1 MVLINLSKPK
11 SGLLNYVWLWD
22 LFCEHFPAQCKFS
35 ASFPSTVHVDQ
46 SLKKEEKE
54 LKVMIWGLR
63 MCSMSPFSLSGCP
76 QTCWKVF
83 VGRRRYN
90 DTLWS
95 MYLRLYLCSCVPCL
109 CLGKENSSRE
119 GIAKPHLA
127 EKFKRKT
134 QAGHNVWVCGLKA
147 CHF

>member
-22 LFCEHFPAQCKFS
+22 FCEHFLAQCKFS
-35 ASFPSTVHVDQ
+35 ASFSFAVHVCQ
-46 SLKKEEKE
+46 SLKERKE

-63 MCSMSPFSLSGCP
+63 MCSMSLFFLSGHP

-83 VGRRRYN
+83 IGRTRYN
-90 DTLWS
+90 DTLS
-95 MYLRLYLCSCVPCL
+95 SIYLRLYLCSCVPYL
-109 CLGKENSSRE
+109 CLGKEKSSLE
-119 GIAKPHLA
+119 GIAKPHFA
-127 EKFKRKT
+127 VKFCRKT